1 MTFWAYMLH
10 CRGGKFYTGHT
21 DDLERRMAQHQSGL
35 MPGFT
40 QVRHPLELVWSQDFQ
55 TRYEALEAEARV
67 KGWSRKKKL
76 ALIRGDWGEIS
87 RLAKSK
93 NSASTSSART
103 GFLVNSSVLN
113 ILFAE
118 AALAAPNEACG
129 LLLGT
134 ANRIEAA
141 IPTRNVHPTARTHFE
156 IDPAALIAAHKAAR
170 AGGAEIVGYWHSH
183 PRGSAEPSATDQAS
197 ASRDGK
203 VWAIVAGG
211 EARFWRDLPDGFEP
225 LSSRVVAG

>member
-1 MTFWAYMLH
+1 M
-10 CRGGKFYTGHT
+10 G
-21 DDLERRMAQHQSGL
+21 
-35 MPGFT
+35 MPLA
-40 QVRHPLELVWSQDFQ
+40 V
-55 TRYEALEAEARV
+55 AR
-67 KGWSRKKKL
+67 
-76 ALIRGDWGEIS
+76 
-87 RLAKSK
+87 
-93 NSASTSSART
+93 
-103 GFLVNSSVLN
+103 SVIATL
-113 ILFAE
+113 LAE
-118 AALAAPNEACG
+118 AARAMPEEACG

-134 ANRIEAA
+134 DNRIEAA
-141 IPTRNVHPTARTHFE
+141 IPTRNVHPTPGTHFE

-170 AGGAEIVGYWHSH
+170 AGGPQIAGYWHSH

>member
-10 CRGGKFYTGHT
+10 CRAGMFYTGHT

-35 MPGFT
+35 VPGYT
-40 QVRHPLELVWSQDFQ
+40 QSRHPLELVWSQDFQ
-55 TRYEALEAEARV
+55 TRYEALDAEARV
-67 KGWSRKKKL
+67 KGWSRMKKL

-103 GFLVNSSVLN
+103 GFLVNGSVLN
-113 ILFAE
+113 ILLAE

-134 ANRIEAA
+134 ANRIHAA
-141 IPTRNVHPTARTHFE
+141 IPTCNVHPTPHTHFE

-170 AGGAEIVGYWHSH
+170 AGGAEIAGYWHSH
-183 PRGSAEPSATDQAS
+183 PTGCSAPSATDQAS
-197 ASRDGK
+197 ASGDGK
-203 VWAIVAGG
+203 VWAIVGGG
-211 EARFWRDLPDGFEP
+211 EVAFWRDAPGGFEP
-225 LSSRVVAG
+225 LPSRDVDG